1 MSPLSVVIVL
11 WLLITSFP
19 FTTTMP
25 SGLPMNK
32 YEKEM
37 VVSIYKWLLLK
48 GPAQLSVTALS
59 DGLYTKIALTIFVY
73 SSR

>member
-1 MSPLSVVIVL
+1 
-11 WLLITSFP
+11 
-19 FTTTMP
+19 
-25 SGLPMNK
+25 MNK

-73 SSR
+73 SPR